1 MELEQEEFS
10 EQLTSLATTIGG
22 FASYDNLEKYADIA
36 DNVDNVNLRLAECV
50 DKARLYNQ
58 REFLVG
64 KELKDY
70 SEL

>member
-1 MELEQEEFS
+1 
-10 EQLTSLATTIGG
+10 LATTIGG

-50 DKARLYNQ
+50 EKSRLYNQ